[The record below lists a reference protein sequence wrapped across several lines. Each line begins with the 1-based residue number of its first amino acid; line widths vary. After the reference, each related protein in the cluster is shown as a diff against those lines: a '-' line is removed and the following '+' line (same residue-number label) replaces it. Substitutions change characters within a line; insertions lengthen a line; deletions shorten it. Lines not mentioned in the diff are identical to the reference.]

1 MSTIEWINAEDGT
14 VTSNE
19 AAAAPSLQELQEYVD
34 GYIEVVNV
42 LVDDE
47 PMQMIVN
54 EDGFSKGLP
63 VNVLASKHYAT
74 WALKK
79 YRSFPPTPIVG
90 NAVLLRGLRLD

>member
-1 MSTIEWINAEDGT
+1 MSTIEWINAVDGT

-19 AAAAPSLQELQEYVD
+19 AAEAPSLQELQDYVD

-54 EDGFSKGLP
+54 EMGLVNQLP

-74 WALKK
+74 YSLKEF
-79 YRSFPPTPIVG
+79 RNFPPTPICG
-90 NAVLLRGLRLD
+90 NAVLLRGLQLD